1 MNVQERLL
9 ELMSQRN
16 WTAYKLAKQADLS
29 ETTIS
34 NMFKR
39 DQMPTLYTLGR
50 ICDAFGI
57 TLSQFFAEGDDPVT
71 LSDEQKELLTRW
83 NRLSPNDKQL
93 YLDLLRSLDEK
104 K

>member
-39 DQMPTLYTLGR
+39 EQMPTLYTLGR

-71 LSDEQKELLTRW
+71 LSDEQKELLSNW
-83 NRLSPNDKQL
+83 AALSDKNKEILL
-93 YLDLLRSLDEK
+93 YLMK
-104 K
+104 HM

>member
-71 LSDEQKELLTRW
+71 LSDEQKELLSNW
-83 NRLSPNDKQL
+83 AALSDKNKEILL
-93 YLDLLRSLDEK
+93 YLMK
-104 K
+104 HM

>member
-9 ELMSQRN
+9 ELMSKRN

-71 LSDEQKELLTRW
+71 LTAEQKELLSNW
-83 NRLSPNDKQL
+83 AALSEKNKDIL
-93 YLDLLRSLDEK
+93 MYLMK
-104 K
+104 HM

>member
-1 MNVQERLL
+1 MNVQECLL

-39 DQMPTLYTLGR
+39 EQMPTLYTLGR

-71 LSDEQKELLTRW
+71 LSDEQKELLSNW
-83 NRLSPNDKQL
+83 AALSDKNKEILL
-93 YLDLLRSLDEK
+93 YLMK
-104 K
+104 HM

>member
-71 LSDEQKELLTRW
+71 LTAEQKELLSNW
-83 NRLSPNDKQL
+83 AALSEKNKDIL
-93 YLDLLRSLDEK
+93 MYLMK
-104 K
+104 HM

>member
-39 DQMPTLYTLGR
+39 EQLPTLYTLGR

-71 LSDEQKELLTRW
+71 LSDEQKELLSNW
-83 NRLSPNDKQL
+83 AALSDKNKEILL
-93 YLDLLRSLDEK
+93 YLMK
-104 K
+104 HM

>member
-39 DQMPTLYTLGR
+39 EQMPTLYTLGR

-71 LSDEQKELLTRW
+71 LTAEQKELLSNW
-83 NRLSPNDKQL
+83 AALSDKNKEILL
-93 YLDLLRSLDEK
+93 YLMK
-104 K
+104 HM